1 MMNFF
6 NLLIVIVMGIMGI
19 GSCICIVGYMII
31 TIVQKIYRKVKYGI
45 PLTK

>member
-6 NLLIVIVMGIMGI
+6 NILIIAVMGVMGI
-19 GSCICIVGYMII
+19 GSCVCIIGVMIV
-31 TIVQKIYRKVKYGI
+31 TIVQKIYNRVKYGT

>member
-6 NLLIVIVMGIMGI
+6 NILIVIVMSIMGI
-19 GSCICIVGYMII
+19 GSCVCLVGYMIV

>member
-6 NLLIVIVMGIMGI
+6 NILIVAVMAVMGI
-19 GSCICIVGYMII
+19 GSCVCIIGYMIL
-31 TIVQKIYRKVKYGI
+31 TIVEKIYRKIKEGT